1 VAPPPRP
8 TAGPGVQP
16 PPPPPPLAAWR
27 AKLAE
32 VEHLGQVR
40 HPAFDVAGGYDA
52 ITAVLA
58 KATDELAALVA
69 ALPDDALDLPEA
81 ACRLTPHTNDRGVL
95 EAQLRRGIAAV
106 HRRATDLTQRY
117 GSLRA
122 QYLSVQVSWLDRG
135 DKLEAM
141 DSDLLMGGAAYYA
154 CTTPD
159 EGHLRVLL
167 ADVYAMERHYPKDPF
182 TGKAYAGR
190 PTTKRKVPRAAI
202 EELDAM
208 YREISAAAP
217 DDVALATLVDLA
229 SVAFCDVPGA
239 NSPLCLPRLKA
250 SARAL
255 AIRAHA
261 LPAGDPVLADA
272 RVAHARLVARAS
284 HKSARADAEQ
294 ELRKVLAEATPGTEA
309 RLHAALDLNGML
321 RARHDLAGARA
332 LEPGLRDDL
341 ARPAGTHTYEWSTIA
356 EAWAAAAHFDGR
368 DADAAAIIAAA
379 IRGVT
384 PPNPECHDDDA
395 CDTRGF
401 QVGLLG
407 KQAAY
412 DPGAA
417 PALRAQAAQL
427 TRDLTQ
433 LRARHSDEVRRML
446 ATRP

>member
-16 PPPPPPLAAWR
+16 SPPLTAWR

-182 TGKAYAGR
+182 TGKPYAGR

-208 YREISAAAP
+208 YREISTAAP
-217 DDVALATLVDLA
+217 DDVALGPQARTPTSGA
-229 SVAFCDVPGA
+229 RSPRPG
-239 NSPLCLPRLKA
+239 PPRPTSTA
-250 SARAL
+250 
-255 AIRAHA
+255 
-261 LPAGDPVLADA
+261 
-272 RVAHARLVARAS
+272 
-284 HKSARADAEQ
+284 
-294 ELRKVLAEATPGTEA
+294 ATPTPPRSSPRRSAESRRPTPSA
-309 RLHAALDLNGML
+309 TTTTRATPAASRSGYSASKP
-321 RARHDLAGARA
+321 RTIQARHPR
-332 LEPGLRDDL
+332 
-341 ARPAGTHTYEWSTIA
+341 
-356 EAWAAAAHFDGR
+356 
-368 DADAAAIIAAA
+368 
-379 IRGVT
+379 
-384 PPNPECHDDDA
+384 C
-395 CDTRGF
+395 
-401 QVGLLG
+401 
-407 KQAAY
+407 
-412 DPGAA
+412 A
-417 PALRAQAAQL
+417 PR
-427 TRDLTQ
+427 
-433 LRARHSDEVRRML
+433 RHSSR
-446 ATRP
+446 AT